1 MPRTPRTKLAKRS
14 QSPYQKHASRNGTH
28 AVYKQGARDAA
39 TGTEGHWWIPVEIP
53 THIAKAGK
61 PKPRVEPPPKYTPRV
76 RSQEEQIRA
85 SIAAMESQLQN
96 KELNKL
102 LAARA
107 KLDKKI
113 AERRSRKAVPLA
125 LRITDPVQGPSVPST
140 LTTLAPSLTF
150 GKTRYIQ
157 AAKHV
162 EPILTSTLTRLTPL
176 ANLSIEYPGF
186 DVYYDIKFHQLMCDL
201 EDLVDGLLER
211 ARSGRI
217 VNRMWRYMERD
228 CRNIGKVNLEGYERR
243 QADIIR
249 QIVDTKARFDYGLE
263 EPAKDKPS
271 TVEED
276 LLAIV

>member
-14 QSPYQKHASRNGTH
+14 QSPYQKYASRDGTRP
-28 AVYKQGARDAA
+28 VYKQGARNAA
-39 TGTEGHWWIPVEIP
+39 TGTAGHWWIPVEIP

-76 RSQEEQIRA
+76 RTQEEQIRA
-85 SIAAMESQLQN
+85 SIIAMENQLQN

-113 AERRSRKAVPLA
+113 AERQSRKAVPLA

-162 EPILTSTLTRLTPL
+162 EPLLTSTLTRLTPL
-176 ANLSIEYPGF
+176 A
-186 DVYYDIKFHQLMCDL
+186 
-201 EDLVDGLLER
+201 
-211 ARSGRI
+211 
-217 VNRMWRYMERD
+217 
-228 CRNIGKVNLEGYERR
+228 
-243 QADIIR
+243 
-249 QIVDTKARFDYGLE
+249 
-263 EPAKDKPS
+263 
-271 TVEED
+271 
-276 LLAIV
+276 

>member
-1 MPRTPRTKLAKRS
+1 MPRTPRTKLAKHS
-14 QSPYQKHASRNGTH
+14 QSPYQKHASRNGER

-39 TGTEGHWWIPVEIP
+39 TGTAGHWWIPVEMP
-53 THIAKAGK
+53 VHIAKAGK

-76 RSQEEQIRA
+76 RTEMEQIRA

-107 KLDKKI
+107 KLDRKI

-140 LTTLAPSLTF
+140 LTTLAPSLKF
-150 GKTRYIQ
+150 GRTKYIQ
-157 AAKHV
+157 AAQHV

-176 ANLSIEYPGF
+176 ANLTIDYPGF

-228 CRNIGKVNLEGYERR
+228 CRNIGKVNLEGTKGDRR
-243 QADIIR
+243 R
-249 QIVDTKARFDYGLE
+249 
-263 EPAKDKPS
+263 
-271 TVEED
+271 
-276 LLAIV
+276 